1 MIATVIVFFFKH
13 KTAYYMRIS
22 DWSSDVCSSDLSRE
36 AMGDGMPFDAAAAWG
51 ERVLKRLI
59 GAPWSPRTLV
69 NINFP
74 ALPADEVKGVKV
86 VDQGLRDYGRLRI
99 IKGTDP
105 RGYDY
110 YWFGLGE
117 AVSTPGHHTDL
128 EAVQDGFV
136 SVTPLHLD
144 MTHPAS
150 LELLR
155 ERHRSSVRLRKA
167 NHLPLPLRPQTPN
180 SAG

>member
-1 MIATVIVFFFKH
+1 
-13 KTAYYMRIS
+13 MRMS
-22 DWSSDVCSSDLSRE
+22 DWSSDVCSSDL
-36 AMGDGMPFDAAAAWG
+36 MPFDAAAAWG

-99 IKGTDP
+99 IKGNDP

-117 AVSTPGHHTDL
+117 AVSTPGHHNDL

-136 SVTPLHLD
+136 SVPPPPLVMLQH
-144 MTHPAS
+144 AS
-150 LELLR
+150 LDTLR
-155 ERHRSSVRLRKA
+155 ERSR
-167 NHLPLPLRPQTPN
+167 
-180 SAG
+180 

>member
-1 MIATVIVFFFKH
+1 MEGALAGIPSIALSQVH
-13 KTAYYMRIS
+13 
-22 DWSSDVCSSDLSRE
+22 SRE

-99 IKGTDP
+99 IKGTDH
-105 RGYDY
+105 RGNDY
-110 YWFGLGE
+110 YWFGLAE
-117 AVSTPGHHTDL
+117 AASTPGTHPHS
-128 EAVQDGFV
+128 EAVQAG
-136 SVTPLHLD
+136 
-144 MTHPAS
+144 
-150 LELLR
+150 LLPCSTG
-155 ERHRSSVRLRKA
+155 ERLGRK
-167 NHLPLPLRPQTPN
+167 R
-180 SAG
+180 GGK

>member
-99 IKGTDP
+99 IKGADP

-110 YWFGLGE
+110 YWRSE
-117 AVSTPGHHTDL
+117 EHTSEL
-128 EAVQDGFV
+128 Q
-136 SVTPLHLD
+136 
-144 MTHPAS
+144 S
-150 LELLR
+150 LMRISYDVFCLKKKKKK
-155 ERHRSSVRLRKA
+155 H
-167 NHLPLPLRPQTPN
+167 
-180 SAG
+180 